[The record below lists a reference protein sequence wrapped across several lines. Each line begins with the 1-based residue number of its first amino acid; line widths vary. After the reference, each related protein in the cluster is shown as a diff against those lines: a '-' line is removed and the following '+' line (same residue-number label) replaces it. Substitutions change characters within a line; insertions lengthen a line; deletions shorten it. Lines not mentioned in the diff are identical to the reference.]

1 MQLQLQN
8 PYLTLACH
16 LQPKVDKQAHLW
28 QLLMYLL
35 QHSLDLL
42 VYMKLML
49 SYLLTLMNMRS
60 EMQLVTELAVP
71 TPSF

>member
-1 MQLQLQN
+1 
-8 PYLTLACH
+8 
-16 LQPKVDKQAHLW
+16 
-28 QLLMYLL
+28 MYLL
-35 QHSLDLL
+35 QRSLDPL

-60 EMQLVTELAVP
+60 EMQLVTELAAP